1 MKEIIVI
8 SLGGS
13 LIVPKHIDTLWINK
27 FKEKITKLTKK
38 YKFVIVC
45 GGGFVAREYI
55 TILKKEH
62 KSKKQQSMA
71 GIAITR
77 MNAQIMAQIFGKI
90 ANEKLPFKMKQIKN
104 MLQKNEV
111 VFCGALRYSS
121 NQTSD
126 TTAAKVAKF
135 LKTKFIN
142 ITNVDGLYTSNPS
155 KNKNAK
161 LIKSISWKDFEK
173 IAKAIK
179 YKPGQ
184 HFVLDQ
190 KASTIIRK
198 NKIKTYILGKNL
210 TNLQNLLN
218 QKIDAPP
225 RLKSHCLK
233 RCSIFGCSKCRPHS
247 KECGFRETLRH
258 NKKFKGTTIS
268 N

>member
-1 MKEIIVI
+1 MKKVVVL

-13 LIVPKHIDTLWINK
+13 LIVPEKIDPSWLNK
-27 FKEKITKLTKK
+27 FKSTILRLSKR

-55 TILKKEH
+55 TILKTEH
-62 KSKKQQSMA
+62 KNVKQQSLA

-77 MNAQIMAQIFGKI
+77 MNARIMMQIFGDH
-90 ANEKLPFKMKQIKN
+90 ANKSLPMNLEQVKENLEKKDI
-104 MLQKNEV
+104 
-111 VFCGALRYSS
+111 VFCGALRYAP

-126 TTAAKVAKF
+126 STSAKIASY

-142 ITNVDGLYTSNPS
+142 LTNVEGLYTDNPQ

-161 LIKSISWKDFEK
+161 FIREISWKDFEK
-173 IAKAIK
+173 RALSIK
-179 YKPGQ
+179 YRPGQ

-198 NKIKTYILGKNL
+198 NKITTYIIGKDTKSL
-210 TNLQNLLN
+210 ENLL
-218 QKIDAPP
+218 K
-225 RLKSHCLK
+225 
-233 RCSIFGCSKCRPHS
+233 
-247 KECGFRETLRH
+247 

-268 N
+268 G